1 MFGRLT
7 KPGQS
12 RYLALDGMRG
22 VAALLVMVH
31 HFGLTN
37 GNSGLAVD
45 LFFILSGFV
54 ITHSY
59 AARLQNDMSV
69 SEYICRRCIRLYPM
83 FILGVL
89 IGSYVLYLL
98 MRAGF
103 ADYSKRDIFDVV
115 IHNGLFLPYFAN
127 RGIQSLGIR
136 SPVVG
141 EVFPADPPAWSLF
154 FELFASF
161 IFVALLKM
169 EKRILI
175 RTIITSYVILA
186 LGGAQWAFV
195 EYHYDPNL
203 GLGWGTSNFLLGFP
217 RVLFGFTFGVFLY
230 RFANEGNWIGVR
242 NTFRRYNISP
252 WLLYF
257 SLTAVLLVPIT
268 LGGLYSALVLA
279 IVAPM
284 LVFFGAAIDCNN
296 VFDAAA

>member
-1 MFGRLT
+1 MAYSSPT
-7 KPGQS
+7 
-12 RYLALDGMRG
+12 
-22 VAALLVMVH
+22 
-31 HFGLTN
+31 
-37 GNSGLAVD
+37 
-45 LFFILSGFV
+45 
-54 ITHSY
+54 
-59 AARLQNDMSV
+59 LQT
-69 SEYICRRCIRLYPM
+69 
-83 FILGVL
+83 
-89 IGSYVLYLL
+89 
-98 MRAGF
+98 
-103 ADYSKRDIFDVV
+103 
-115 IHNGLFLPYFAN
+115 
-127 RGIQSLGIR
+127 RGIQSLGIH

-195 EYHYDPNL
+195 EYHYDPDL

-296 VFDAAA
+296 VFDAAASRFFGWLSYPIYCLHYPIGRLVFLLTDGSHYSPVQVASISIALTVAVSIVATKLYEEPTRAYLTLKLRGALKSNAAELNPEISAKNDVA